1 MQFPVPATPE
11 SGFPGLQRRPEQ
23 MSIVCRSQYGGYMSL
38 AESPAAQNKAE
49 QNKAAE
55 NAAPGSAAPLK
66 RLPANHLMDTVLPVR
81 PALIDRG
88 SGARMKPGMV
98 EAVVSSGRAL
108 AVVLSHRQ
116 ALVRGDSLLLTEA
129 AGLAE
134 NLGEAGLPPAMII
147 YLGSALGSSDVEEGT
162 DIVLFVLEEPFEVRA
177 EQFERGIAGIPA
189 DAVWTGFR
197 DVAARL
203 NATDTALFVEASA
216 IANWHATH
224 VHCPRCGAATLV
236 EAGGW
241 VRRCPADNSEHYPRT
256 DPAII
261 VTVVGPDD
269 RLLLGGGG
277 PIDAKNYSTL
287 AGFVE
292 PGESLEQAVVREI
305 QEEVGVR
312 ITATQY
318 LGSQSWPF
326 PASLMLG
333 FTARTPDTEATP
345 DGVEVTR
352 ARWFSR
358 AELQDAVL
366 SGEIV
371 ISSRLS
377 IARSLIEHWYGG
389 VIQDRPADE

>member
-1 MQFPVPATPE
+1 MSHAEAAVPVGQAAGTMPEHQPPAVE
-11 SGFPGLQRRPEQ
+11 
-23 MSIVCRSQYGGYMSL
+23 
-38 AESPAAQNKAE
+38 
-49 QNKAAE
+49 
-55 NAAPGSAAPLK
+55 
-66 RLPANHLMDTVLPVR
+66 LPANHLFDTVLPVR
-81 PALIDRG
+81 PAMVNRG
-88 SGARMKPGMV
+88 SVERMSPGLIPDLLAAGTAKAMLL
-98 EAVVSSGRAL
+98 SGR
-108 AVVLSHRQ
+108 H
-116 ALVRGDSLLLTEA
+116 ALVHGDALV
-129 AGLAE
+129 LAE
-134 NLGEAGLPPAMII
+134 AGPLLDRLKRSASGPAHII
-147 YLGSALGSSDVEEGT
+147 YLGAALGSGDLPAGTGVLLFILPEPVEPG
-162 DIVLFVLEEPFEVRA
+162 P
-177 EQFERGIAGIPA
+177 AGLPA
-189 DAVWTGFR
+189 GASWEGFR
-197 DVAARL
+197 DVAAQL
-203 NATDTALFVEASA
+203 DPTHTALFVEASA

-224 VHCPRCGAATLV
+224 THCPRCGTVTNV

-261 VTVVGPDD
+261 VTVVGPDG
-269 RLLLGGGG
+269 RVLLGGGG
-277 PIDAKNYSTL
+277 PLDAKNYSTL

-312 ITATQY
+312 VKACQY

-333 FTARTPDTEATP
+333 FTAVTDDTEAKP

-358 AELQDAVL
+358 EEVQEAVL

-371 ISSRLS
+371 ISTRLS

-389 VIQDRPADE
+389 VIQDRPADD

>member
-1 MQFPVPATPE
+1 
-11 SGFPGLQRRPEQ
+11 
-23 MSIVCRSQYGGYMSL
+23 MSL
-38 AESPAAQNKAE
+38 AESAAQKSQAQSPPRESQPPSETGQAVPIRPHGTPAAN
-49 QNKAAE
+49 
-55 NAAPGSAAPLK
+55 L
-66 RLPANHLMDTVLPVR
+66 LMDTVLPVR

-88 SGARMKPGMV
+88 SVARLKPGMLD
-98 EAVVSSGRAL
+98 ELLASGRAK
-108 AVVLSHRQ
+108 AMVLSGRQ
-116 ALVRGDSLLLTEA
+116 ALVNSNSLVLLDA
-129 AGLAE
+129 AE
-134 NLGEAGLPPAMII
+134 LGRQLQDTPYAPDQLI
-147 YLGSALGSSDVEEGT
+147 YLGSALPGSDLSAGT
-162 DIVLFVLEEPFEVRA
+162 PLILFLLPQQFEVRA
-177 EQFERGIAGIPA
+177 EEFEAHVAGIPEGA
-189 DAVWTGFR
+189 QWAGFR
-197 DVAARL
+197 DVAATL
-203 NATDTALFVEASA
+203 NATDAAIFIEASA

-224 VHCPRCGAATLV
+224 THCPRCGSATEP

-241 VRRCPADNSEHYPRT
+241 VRRCPADGSEHYPRT

-277 PIDAKNYSTL
+277 PLDARNYSTL

-305 QEEVGVR
+305 GEEVGVR
-312 ITATQY
+312 VTACQY
-318 LGSQSWPF
+318 LGSQPWPF

-333 FTARTPDTEATP
+333 FTATTADTDATP

-358 AELQDAVL
+358 SELQEAVL
-366 SGEIV
+366 NGEIV

-389 VIQDRPADE
+389 RIQDRVDSA

>member
-1 MQFPVPATPE
+1 
-11 SGFPGLQRRPEQ
+11 
-23 MSIVCRSQYGGYMSL
+23 MSL
-38 AESPAAQNKAE
+38 AESPASKNQLT
-49 QNKAAE
+49 E
-55 NAAPGSAAPLK
+55 NASRGGTPPLT

-98 EAVVSSGRAL
+98 DSVVSSGRAL
-108 AVVLSHRQ
+108 AMVLSHRQ
-116 ALVRGDSLLLTEA
+116 ALVRGDSLLLTDA
-129 AGLAE
+129 AVLAQSLAE
-134 NLGEAGLPPAMII
+134 AGSPPSMTI
-147 YLGSALGSSDVEEGT
+147 YLGSTLAGSHLDEGT
-162 DIVLFVLEEPFEVRA
+162 EIVLFVLPEPFEVRA
-177 EQFERGIAGIPA
+177 EQFERGIAGIPP

-197 DVAARL
+197 EVAARL
-203 NATDTALFVEASA
+203 DPTDTALFIEASA

-277 PIDAKNYSTL
+277 PLDAKNYSTL

-292 PGESLEQAVVREI
+292 PGESLEEAVVREI

-312 ITATQY
+312 VTACQY

-333 FTARTPDTEATP
+333 FTAVTEDTQATP

-358 AELQDAVL
+358 AELQEAVL
-366 SGEIV
+366 SGEIT

-389 VIQDRPADE
+389 RIQDLAGA